1 MPANPQRLQEVFLA
15 AIEVTDPAARSA
27 LLDRECAADP
37 ELRQRVETLLRA
49 DQDPASILKEPAAW
63 LSEPQP
69 SDETVGL
76 EPALIMAFDAQVFGQ
91 AGNNGQMLSEI
102 SPKSPAAEGIR
113 RIAELVTGRTPQVV
127 EKASPI
133 LSFLKGKK
141 RA

>member
-1 MPANPQRLQEVFLA
+1 VINQVGVLKRPEIPAKDFA
-15 AIEVTDPAARSA
+15 
-27 LLDRECAADP
+27 
-37 ELRQRVETLLRA
+37 
-49 DQDPASILKEPAAW
+49 
-63 LSEPQP
+63 
-69 SDETVGL
+69 ETVGL
-76 EPALIMAFDAQVFGQ
+76 EPALIMSFDAAAFGQ
-91 AGNNGQMLSEI
+91 AANNGQMLNEI